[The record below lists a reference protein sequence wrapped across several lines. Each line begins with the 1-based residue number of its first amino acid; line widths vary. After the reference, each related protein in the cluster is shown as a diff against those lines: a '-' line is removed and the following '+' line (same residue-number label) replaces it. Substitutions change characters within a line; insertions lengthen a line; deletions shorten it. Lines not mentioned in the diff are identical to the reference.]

1 MRAWEQSAAT
11 VLRLIGLES
20 IQRKILV
27 FGVIAT
33 LVPSLG
39 IAWVSYVQNKRA
51 LTDKIAQELGLLA
64 APGAT
69 GIELWRRQHLLDL
82 RVFASSDILGGA
94 ARTGAAGE
102 RRRADYL
109 ASVRAHFPDYDAL
122 AVLDLQGRVVA
133 VSSRSGRSVQLP
145 PDWQSQ
151 LRTVGEVVG
160 PPFRGADGG
169 TPMLV
174 LAVPIRSASGRGL
187 ALGTLAAVVDLHALS
202 DDIRRYV
209 PRDSGRFFVTT
220 EDGLLVAGISADSL
234 KLRTEARPLEARL
247 AAGTMRSLTAHPG
260 QALEYGSF
268 GGRHVV
274 GTLEPVDR
282 LHWAVLAEVP
292 SSAAFRQIA
301 HLRNVT
307 AALVGG
313 MFVGVGLLAYVLGLL
328 VIHPLNRLAQ
338 GAATVAEGDLAVDI
352 PVIGGG
358 EVGRLTTIFNH
369 MVARLREGREALE
382 RLTVTD
388 GLTGLYNRRRLME
401 MLGAEA
407 ERAQRG
413 AGPFTVLMID
423 VDHFKQYNDTH
434 GHQAGDK
441 VLARVGEVLRDVI
454 RQIDTAARYG
464 GEEFLLLLP
473 QTGAEAAADV
483 AERLRKQVSSAALD
497 GEAVTVSVGVA
508 EFPGNGGTVEA
519 VIAAADAALYR
530 AKADG
535 RDRVVRSSV
544 KSRPST
550 TARRRR
556 DG

>member
-11 VLRLIGLES
+11 VLRAIGLES

-27 FGVIAT
+27 FGIIAT

-39 IAWVSYVQNKRA
+39 IAWVSYAQNKRA

-64 APGAT
+64 APGAS
-69 GIELWRRQHLLDL
+69 GIELWRRQHLFDL
-82 RVFASSDILGGA
+82 RVFAGSELIAGA
-94 ARTGAAGE
+94 ARTGAGGE

-109 ASVRAHFPDYDAL
+109 ASVRSHYADYDAL

-133 VSSRSGRSVQLP
+133 VSSRSGRSVPLP
-145 PDWQSQ
+145 ADWQSQ
-151 LRTVGEVVG
+151 LRTAGEIVGEPYRG
-160 PPFRGADGG
+160 PDGK
-169 TPMLV
+169 PMIV
-174 LAVPIRSASGRGL
+174 LAMPIRSASGRGL
-187 ALGTLAAVVDLHALS
+187 AIGTLAAVVDLHALT

-220 EDGLLVAGISADSL
+220 GDGLLIAGVAADSL
-234 KLRTEARPLEARL
+234 KLRAVAKPLDARL
-247 AAGTMRSLTAHPG
+247 TPGTMRGLTARPG
-260 QALEYGSF
+260 EATEYGSF
-268 GGRHVV
+268 GGRRVV
-274 GTLEPVDR
+274 GTLEPVER
-282 LHWAVLAEVP
+282 LNWAVLAEVP

-307 AALVGG
+307 LGVVTA
-313 MFVGVGLLAYVLGLL
+313 MFVSVGLLAYVLGLL
-328 VIHPLNRLAQ
+328 IIHPLNRLAQ

-369 MVARLREGREALE
+369 MVDRLREGREALE

-388 GLTGLYNRRRLME
+388 GLTGLFNRRRLME
-401 MLGAEA
+401 TLAVEA
-407 ERAQRG
+407 ERSQRG

-423 VDHFKQYNDTH
+423 VDHFKQYNDSH
-434 GHQAGDK
+434 GHQAGDT
-441 VLARVGEVLRDVI
+441 VLSRVAEVLRDVI
-454 RQIDTAARYG
+454 RQVDTAARYG

-473 QTGAEAAADV
+473 QTSAEAAVEV
-483 AERLRKQVSSAALD
+483 AERLRKKVSSAELD
-497 GEAVTVSVGVA
+497 GERVTVSVGVA
-508 EFPGNGGTVEA
+508 EYPGNGDTVEG

-530 AKADG
+530 AKMDG

-544 KSRPST
+544 RSRPST

>member
-1 MRAWEQSAAT
+1 LRAWEQAAAR
-11 VLRLIGLES
+11 VLRAIGLES

-39 IAWVSYVQNKRA
+39 IAWVSYAQNKRA
-51 LTDKIAQELGLLA
+51 LTDKIAQELSLLA
-64 APGAT
+64 APGANE
-69 GIELWRRQHLLDL
+69 IELWRKQHLFDL
-82 RVFASSDILGGA
+82 RVFAGSDVIGGA
-94 ARTGAAGE
+94 ARSGAAGE

-109 ASVRAHFPDYDAL
+109 ASVRPHFPDYAAL
-122 AVLDLQGRVVA
+122 AVLDAQGRVVA
-133 VSSRSGRSVQLP
+133 VSARSGRSVPLP
-145 PDWQSQ
+145 ANWQFQ
-151 LRTVGEVVG
+151 LRTTGEVVG
-160 PPFRGADGG
+160 EPYGGADHGQ
-169 TPMLV
+169 PMIV
-174 LAVPIRSASGRGL
+174 LAVPIRATSSRGL
-187 ALGTLAAVVDLHALS
+187 VAAVVDLHSLR

-209 PRDSGRFFVTT
+209 PRDSGRFYVTT
-220 EDGLLVAGISADSL
+220 EDGLLIAGVGADSANAL
-234 KLRTEARPLEARL
+234 TARL
-247 AAGTMRSLTAHPG
+247 APGALRILSAQSG
-260 QALEYGSF
+260 QALEYSSF
-268 GGRHVV
+268 GGRRVI
-274 GTLEPVDR
+274 GTLQPVGQLR
-282 LHWAVLAEVP
+282 WAVLAEVP
-292 SSAAFRQIA
+292 TSAAFRQIA

-307 AALVGG
+307 LGVVGA

-328 VIHPLNRLAQ
+328 IIHPLGRLAQ

-352 PVIGGG
+352 PVVGGG

-388 GLTGLYNRRRLME
+388 GLTGLFNRRRLME
-401 MLGAEA
+401 TLGAEA

-413 AGPFTVLMID
+413 AGPFSVLMID

-434 GHQAGDK
+434 GHQAGDT
-441 VLARVGEVLRDVI
+441 VLARVADVLRDVI
-454 RQIDTAARYG
+454 RQIDTASRYG

-473 QTGAEAAADV
+473 QTGAAAAVEV
-483 AERLRKQVSSAALD
+483 AERLRKNVSAAELD
-497 GEAVTVSVGVA
+497 GERVTVSVGVA
-508 EFPGNGGTVEA
+508 EFPGNGNTVESL
-519 VIAAADAALYR
+519 IAAADAALYR
-530 AKADG
+530 AKMDG